1 MKKRAI
7 AHFMNGIMISF
18 TIEMIVITL
27 AVLVGGGDSLPVSL
41 ICQVFGLA
49 VSCAV
54 IGTIFYSDKLSF
66 RMQTVFT
73 YIFTLITVLAFA
85 YTFQWEGMGDGLFT
99 GTSFLVIIIS
109 LFTVGYSLTMT
120 FIWLYQKKMKK
131 QLNDKLTEFQQ
142 ELRIKEEE

>member
-18 TIEMIVITL
+18 TIEVIVITL
-27 AVLVGGGDSLPVSL
+27 AVLVGGGDSLPISL

-49 VSCAV
+49 ISCAV

-85 YTFQWEGMGDGLFT
+85 YTFQWEGMGDGLFA
-99 GTSFLVIIIS
+99 GTSFLLIIIT
-109 LFTVGYSLTMT
+109 LFTIGYSITLTIT
-120 FIWLYQKKMKK
+120 WFYQKKMKK
-131 QLNDKLTEFQQ
+131 RMNDKLTEFQQ
-142 ELRIKEEE
+142 KSRNEEKE